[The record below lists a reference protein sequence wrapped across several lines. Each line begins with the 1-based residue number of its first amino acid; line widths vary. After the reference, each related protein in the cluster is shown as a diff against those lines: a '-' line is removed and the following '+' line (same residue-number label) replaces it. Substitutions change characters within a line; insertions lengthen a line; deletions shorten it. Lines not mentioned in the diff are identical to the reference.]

1 MFAAPDT
8 QLQAP
13 VAVSAEGATLEQASP
28 MFLVRLA
35 IGVGVQ

>member
-1 MFAAPDT
+1 MVAAPDT

-13 VAVSAEGATLEQASP
+13 VALSPRVAGLEQASP
-28 MFLVRLA
+28 MFLARLA